1 MGKRH
6 FVAVYT
12 DSGSLVGCAHK
23 HQNVTTAAACISQ
36 PGGYVIAVRRRK
48 FFPLTEAEEA
58 EFEKVMYGGGEKNRT
73 AEAPQF
79 AQPHPEN

>member
-1 MGKRH
+1 
-6 FVAVYT
+6 
-12 DSGSLVGCAHK
+12 
-23 HQNVTTAAACISQ
+23 
-36 PGGYVIAVRRRK
+36 VIAVRRRK

-58 EFEKVMYGGGEKNRT
+58 EFERVMYGGREKTRT